1 MDLSK
6 LQEGLT
12 GLLGQ
17 GDSPI
22 LTIMSLLCRVL
33 LPILCVWLVVRCGKS
48 LIRGRVEREV
58 WGRLTLPDGDYGEFR
73 HWENTVG
80 RSRRSD
86 VVLQSPTVSRSHAA
100 FLRDEKGA
108 WSIQALNSK
117 NGVTVNG
124 QEVPPQEH
132 MPIQDGD
139 IIGMGD
145 VEVTFT
151 AITAAEELEQAKRRT
166 RPGKAISPG
175 LNLFLL
181 TLIQLVLCMELLMA
195 YAADAG
201 GKIVLTFG
209 VL

>member
-12 GLLGQ
+12 GLMGQ
-17 GDSPI
+17 SDSP
-22 LTIMSLLCRVL
+22 LLAIMSLICRIL

-48 LIRGRVEREV
+48 LLRGRVEREI

-166 RPGKAISPG
+166 QIGRAH
-175 LNLFLL
+175 
-181 TLIQLVLCMELLMA
+181 V
-195 YAADAG
+195 
-201 GKIVLTFG
+201 
-209 VL
+209 